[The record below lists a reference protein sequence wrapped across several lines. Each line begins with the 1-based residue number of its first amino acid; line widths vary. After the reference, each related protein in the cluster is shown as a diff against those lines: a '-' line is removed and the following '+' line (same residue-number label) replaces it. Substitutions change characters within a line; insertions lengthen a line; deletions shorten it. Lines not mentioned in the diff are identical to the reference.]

1 MHLSKSFRVATD
13 VGGTFTDMAFIEVEN
28 DGSQRV
34 STAKVETTPP
44 HFEKGV
50 INVLDRGNVKVTE
63 VEFFAH
69 GTTVVINVLTE
80 RKGAVVGLITSE
92 GFRDV
97 LEISRGNRPDFFN
110 LHYRKPPPFVPRY
123 LRKELPG
130 RVTYKGEERVPLDL
144 SNLKLI
150 LDDFREENIA

>member
-50 INVLDRGNVKVTE
+50 INVHPAVTKVLFEHLVK
-63 VEFFAH
+63 
-69 GTTVVINVLTE
+69 
-80 RKGAVVGLITSE
+80 
-92 GFRDV
+92 
-97 LEISRGNRPDFFN
+97 
-110 LHYRKPPPFVPRY
+110 
-123 LRKELPG
+123 
-130 RVTYKGEERVPLDL
+130 
-144 SNLKLI
+144 
-150 LDDFREENIA
+150 